1 MEKVSFDISREEE
14 LSETVRNF
22 PLLYGK
28 SHKGFKETDAVKNAW
43 NGVATALEFNQT
55 GNYFYVAPFIPVFET
70 ILFIWLIALVPG
82 VSNTRCF
89 PGIGN
94 TGMFMGYKKRML
106 DTENTFLCGYN
117 KRWKMGFL
125 SWLDALIRSAAC
137 TSRSCNNASAKPN
150 KFSL

>member
-22 PLLYGK
+22 PLLYDK
-28 SHKGFKETDAVKNAW
+28 SHKG
-43 NGVATALEFNQT
+43 FNQT
-55 GNYFYVAPFIPVFET
+55 GNYFYVTPFIPVFET

-94 TGMFMGYKKRML
+94 TGHVHGV
-106 DTENTFLCGYN
+106 
-117 KRWKMGFL
+117 
-125 SWLDALIRSAAC
+125 
-137 TSRSCNNASAKPN
+137 
-150 KFSL
+150 

>member
-22 PLLYGK
+22 LLLYGK

-94 TGMFMGYKKRML
+94 TGHVHGV
-106 DTENTFLCGYN
+106 
-117 KRWKMGFL
+117 
-125 SWLDALIRSAAC
+125 
-137 TSRSCNNASAKPN
+137 
-150 KFSL
+150 